1 MPKPLHAEFPMST
14 SVLPPSP
21 DPHSPILLLTSTCS
35 QIPGLTLVSGSV
47 LPLEVCRNPHGP
59 APPLVKVLVTQSCL
73 TLCNPMDCSP
83 STRILC
89 PWDFPGQNTG
99 VGCHSLLQG
108 IFPTQGS
115 NPSLPHWRQILYHLS
130 HQGSP
135 VPSLAKPLNQL
146 PPSLDLIPGPRPIFI
161 PVKAPGPGKLA
172 KPLFLNPA
180 PWRHCFCRV
189 NPFEVTT
196 PKTSG
201 SSQHLGRTCS
211 FSWPPQPFDFLG
223 SSPSPGLALD
233 KPSINS
239 LQGGKCLSVSRALPF
254 QLA

>member
-1 MPKPLHAEFPMST
+1 MGFPRTEYWSGLPFPSPGDLPNPGIEPKSSTLEADSLPPKPPGK
-14 SVLPPSP
+14 PS
-21 DPHSPILLLTSTCS
+21 
-35 QIPGLTLVSGSV
+35 
-47 LPLEVCRNPHGP
+47 
-59 APPLVKVLVTQSCL
+59 
-73 TLCNPMDCSP
+73 
-83 STRILC
+83 
-89 PWDFPGQNTG
+89 
-99 VGCHSLLQG
+99 
-108 IFPTQGS
+108 
-115 NPSLPHWRQILYHLS
+115 
-130 HQGSP
+130 
-135 VPSLAKPLNQL
+135 PSLAKPLNQL

-180 PWRHCFCRV
+180 PWRHCFCGV

-211 FSWPPQPFDFLG
+211 FSWSPQPFDFLG